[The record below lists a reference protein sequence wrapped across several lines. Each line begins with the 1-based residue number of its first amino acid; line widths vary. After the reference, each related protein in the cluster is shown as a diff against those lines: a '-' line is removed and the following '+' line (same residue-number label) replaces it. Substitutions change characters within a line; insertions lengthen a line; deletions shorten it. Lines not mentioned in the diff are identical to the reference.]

1 MRALWTHQQRGVVLL
16 AVLVFVLISTL
27 GASSLI
33 QMHQT
38 QTQRDKEEQLLF
50 VGDQYR
56 RAIASYYNTIPTGGA
71 RSLPKSLEDLVNDDR
86 FPTPLH
92 HLRRMYPDPM
102 TGQADWQLIR
112 EGAGIRGIGSQSK
125 ETTLKKSGFSK
136 EDKLFEAMDLYSDW
150 KFVIPPQ
157 VNGSMTR

>member
-1 MRALWTHQQRGVVLL
+1 MHAPRTQQQRGVVLL
-16 AVLVFVLISTL
+16 AVLIFVLVTTL
-27 GASSLI
+27 GASSLV

-56 RAIASYYNTIPTGGA
+56 RAIASYYNTIPPGAA
-71 RSLPKSLEDLVNDDR
+71 RSLPKALEDLVTDDR

-102 TGQADWQLIR
+102 TGQADWQLVR
-112 EGAGIRGIGSQSK
+112 EGAGIVGIRSLSSRA
-125 ETTLKKSGFSK
+125 TLKKSGFSK
-136 EDKLFEAMDLYSDW
+136 DYTHFEEKAFYSDW
-150 KFVIPPQ
+150 TFAINP
-157 VNGSMTR
+157 RIH